1 MRLEKSFLILTTMLK
16 GIKNSLYNKIKKY
29 FVFISI
35 VVPFFILLGTIIS
48 YKIFSTMINAII
60 SGNKS
65 MLFSFVSS
73 SMLNVTLITF
83 VIYIIV
89 INSDN
94 DSSNYSRMIKWL
106 PLTKR
111 EKICAQT
118 IQELFF
124 IIITNLCYVTFFH
137 LPSFIGSKV
146 DIKIIIIYLISV
158 ILQSLLTYF
167 LLNIIYLLIIRL
179 LYFISHK
186 KFIRELASIILGINT
201 FIYLVSKINLENLLV
216 KSNTYRIS
224 IVNILLPVIDMCL
237 GYGYFNYKD
246 AKVCLILSGIIL
258 ILGILIT
265 IVFAGIELDNRNLM
279 IFKYIP
285 KYKGKM
291 LWIVIKE
298 IKHIVRSETNI
309 SNFFVLICIIISV
322 GFLDPNTIDKTI
334 ANLILSSFCSIFAL
348 SSFGEDR
355 NFTIYSN
362 IVPISSKLISYG
374 KLIGNLIIGIL
385 LYTILFIIVFTYL
398 GINIELFKS
407 GLMYTA
413 MGVIVIYTY
422 GIVIPVREKEPFS
435 NIIVFLSFAA
445 ICILISIISLT
456 FSGAYIYQLILI
468 SVVVITLMIPKL
480 YKLNSKLD

>member
-35 VVPFFILLGTIIS
+35 VVPFFILLGTVIS
-48 YKIFSTMINAII
+48 YKIFSPMINAII

-65 MLFSFVSS
+65 MFFSFVSS

-83 VIYIIV
+83 VIYIIL

-246 AKVCLILSGIIL
+246 VKVCLILSGVIL

-279 IFKYIP
+279 LFKYIP

-322 GFLDPNTIDKTI
+322 GFWIQ
-334 ANLILSSFCSIFAL
+334 IL
-348 SSFGEDR
+348 
-355 NFTIYSN
+355 
-362 IVPISSKLISYG
+362 
-374 KLIGNLIIGIL
+374 
-385 LYTILFIIVFTYL
+385 
-398 GINIELFKS
+398 
-407 GLMYTA
+407 
-413 MGVIVIYTY
+413 
-422 GIVIPVREKEPFS
+422 
-435 NIIVFLSFAA
+435 
-445 ICILISIISLT
+445 
-456 FSGAYIYQLILI
+456 
-468 SVVVITLMIPKL
+468 
-480 YKLNSKLD
+480 